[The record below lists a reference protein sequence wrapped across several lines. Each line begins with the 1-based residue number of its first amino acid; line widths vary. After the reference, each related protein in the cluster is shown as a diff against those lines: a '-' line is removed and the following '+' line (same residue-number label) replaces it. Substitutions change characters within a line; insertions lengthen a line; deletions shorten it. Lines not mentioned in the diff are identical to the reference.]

1 MSRDL
6 ERVSCPAQG
15 VGMNLRPH
23 RPSDTRSQIVR
34 AAGDLFHGRG
44 LGSTTTDEIIEAVGI
59 AKAEFHRHFKSKSEL
74 VGAVLRYYFEGLA
87 AGIGPVKYELD
98 SWDDL
103 QECLGSHI
111 EFQKRFK
118 MTRSCPIGTLGSE
131 LKERDELT
139 RQALSL
145 ILDLML
151 ARLESFFSREKIAG
165 RLASTAD
172 VEQLANY
179 CVATVQGAMLTGKV
193 KRDFHCVETVF
204 EDLQSHLK
212 RYVKTPTAP
221 KKRCDRNQDTG
232 QQFSSRNRA
241 RASGLPEVSPITNG
255 KGPTDNSP
263 IPYAGHD
270 DETPVNGG
278 NPKVAA
284 SERDVR
290 NAPPERRSAG

>member
-1 MSRDL
+1 MNSRL
-6 ERVSCPAQG
+6 HC
-15 VGMNLRPH
+15 
-23 RPSDTRSQIVR
+23 PSDTRFQIVR

-44 LGSTTTDEIIEAVGI
+44 LGATTTDEIIEAVGI
-59 AKAEFHRHFKSKSEL
+59 AKAEFHQHFKTKSEL
-74 VGAVLRYYFEGLA
+74 VCAVLRSYFEGLA

-103 QECLGSHI
+103 QECLRSHI

-131 LKERDELT
+131 LKERDEPT

-172 VEQLANY
+172 VEQLANC

-193 KRDFHCVETVF
+193 KRDFHYVENVF
-204 EDLQSHLK
+204 EDLLSHLK
-212 RYVKTPTAP
+212 RYVTTPTAP
-221 KKRCDRNQDTG
+221 KERYDRNQDTG
-232 QQFSSRNRA
+232 QQSSSRNRA
-241 RASGLPEVSPITNG
+241 RAIGLPEVSPIANR
-255 KGPTDNSP
+255 KGPSDNSP
-263 IPYAGHD
+263 SPYAGHAH
-270 DETPVNGG
+270 ETPVNGG
-278 NPKVAA
+278 NLKVAA

-290 NAPPERRSAG
+290 NAPQSAIRPPN